1 MKLSFIVPVYNVEEY
16 LCRCVDSILN
26 QTLDDYEIIL
36 VDDASPDS
44 CPEICDNYAEQ
55 YPDIVKVIHQENRG
69 PAFARN
75 VGLKEAK
82 GKYIYFA
89 DSDDMFVKDGIA
101 HIFDVADRLD
111 ADIVNM
117 SYYEMNENENE
128 LKKKPTIFEVGK
140 VFEHAEL
147 QTLMCTSNTDRSV
160 IFAWRNIYK
169 RQFLLDEDVF
179 FDNDMRMLE
188 DPPFNTLAFLK
199 AKRVVS
205 VDEPIYAYRIRH
217 GSLQRRKYVEDYD
230 LILEYQWNL
239 KIGYFQKYGNG
250 DPSFYVDIADFTVRN
265 MFPMLLSNFYHSDV
279 KDKYAILKRIGDSEM
294 MRKSFED
301 YDINGFKSR
310 SLDWWMTWLVKKR
323 WYLPAHFLCKKV
335 LYTN

>member
-55 YPDIVKVIHQENRG
+55 YPDIVNVIHQENRG
-69 PAFARN
+69 LAGARN
-75 VGLKEAK
+75 SGLKEAQ
-82 GKYIYFA
+82 GDYIYFF
-89 DSDDMFVKDGIA
+89 DSDDFFTGDGMSEIYRKAKDL
-101 HIFDVADRLD
+101 DV
-111 ADIVNM
+111 DILQNSFIIHDEIKNTQSVIP
-117 SYYEMNENENE
+117 SEFEVEKIYSHSEMQ
-128 LKKKPTIFEVGK
+128 KKICVSTTERSTIFV
-140 VFEHAEL
+140 
-147 QTLMCTSNTDRSV
+147 
-160 IFAWRNIYK
+160 WRNIYK
-169 RQFLLDEDVF
+169 RSFLEKNKILFDEKL
-179 FDNDMRMLE
+179 RMIE
-188 DPPFNTLAFLK
+188 DSPFNTLAFLRADRFAAVNK
-199 AKRVVS
+199 
-205 VDEPIYAYRIRH
+205 PIYAYRIRND
-217 GSLQRRKYVEDYD
+217 SLQRKKFVADYD
-230 LILEYQWNL
+230 KVLEYQWNL
-239 KIGYFQKYGNG
+239 RRKIFSENS
-250 DPSFYVDIADFTVRN
+250 DNDNRFYADFAEYMIKAN
-265 MFPMLLSNFYHSDV
+265 FPMLLSNFYHSDV

-301 YDINGFKSR
+301 YDINEFKSR